1 MKVLLVNGSPH
12 EKGCTYTA
20 LSAVAQELAAAKI
33 ETEIFHIGT
42 GVANCLGCGFCAK
55 TKGGKCVI
63 DDCVNAFLAKAA
75 VADGFVFGSPVYFAS
90 GAGGMNSFMDRAF
103 YVGRNTI
110 FPYKPASCVV
120 SCRRAGASAAL
131 DNLNKYVTI
140 SQMPLVSGRY
150 WSMVHGNTP
159 DEVKQDLE
167 GMQVMRDIG
176 KNMAWLLKNIEAG
189 KKAGVTKPEFEKGI
203 RTNFIR

>member
-20 LSAVAQELAAAKI
+20 LSAVAEELAKANLD
-33 ETEIFHIGT
+33 TEIFHVGT
-42 GVANCLGCGFCAK
+42 TVANCLGCGYCAK
-55 TKGGKCVI
+55 TKSGKCVI
-63 DDCVNAFLAKAA
+63 NDSVNVFLEKAA
-75 VADGFVFGSPVYFAS
+75 TADGFVFGSPVYFAS
-90 GAGGMNSFMDRAF
+90 ASGSINSFLDRVF
-103 YVGRNTI
+103 YVGRNTL
-110 FPYKPASCVV
+110 FPFKPAACVV
-120 SCRRAGASAAL
+120 SCRRAGATAAL

-140 SQMPLVSGRY
+140 SQMPLVTGRY

-167 GMQVMRDIG
+167 GMQVMRDLG
-176 KNMAWLLKNIEAG
+176 KNMAWMLANIQAG
-189 KKAGVTKPEFEKGI
+189 KSAGVVKPEFEKSI